1 MIELGLETSSIA
13 SGMGVKPYKRLAARL
28 DWSSDDFGP
37 TYINTH
43 ANRDRFIIISIQ
55 KP

>member
-1 MIELGLETSSIA
+1 MIELASETRSIVF
-13 SGMGVKPYKRLAARL
+13 GMCVKPYKRLAARL

-43 ANRDRFIIISIQ
+43 ANRDSFIIILIQ